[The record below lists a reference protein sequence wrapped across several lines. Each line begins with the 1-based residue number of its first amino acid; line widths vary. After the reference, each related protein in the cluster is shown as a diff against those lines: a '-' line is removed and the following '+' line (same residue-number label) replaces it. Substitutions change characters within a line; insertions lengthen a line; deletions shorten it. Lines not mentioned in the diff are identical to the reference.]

1 MEYLNSIQ
9 KNTSEPDIDFRGL
22 KGQIFRQIKIGK
34 EMEDLFTKYLYQDL
48 KSFFLSKT
56 CTFVKTQKVNTLT
69 N

>member
-22 KGQIFRQIKIGK
+22 KGQIFGQIKIGK

-48 KSFFLSKT
+48 KSFFY
-56 CTFVKTQKVNTLT
+56 QKPAPS
-69 N
+69 